1 MASNGVNLAMGID
14 YTPFINDLNKA
25 FNSFTSVTDKM
36 QSLGEIQMR
45 VKKESLQKAVSD
57 YKSAVNQI
65 QGLTGQ
71 IKWGEQ
77 SNAKIN
83 LRGLQ
88 KQNITQIK
96 QVLSNIKSAMNSGLN
111 VEITGGING
120 DLVKTLNLIER
131 VIEADKDRK
140 SVV

>member
-71 IKWGEQ
+71 IRIF
-77 SNAKIN
+77 S
-83 LRGLQ
+83 
-88 KQNITQIK
+88 
-96 QVLSNIKSAMNSGLN
+96 
-111 VEITGGING
+111 
-120 DLVKTLNLIER
+120 R
-131 VIEADKDRK
+131 VIEHKGNVWKVQSIGKEDTMYIVTDGSGRYAHGETYQGSQGGFDLQDFKPRQVQVRK
-140 SVV
+140 SDTRQ